1 MPLIDD
7 LPVTNGDVPMA
18 MQQIIRGH
26 PHQNGKSCIEMP
38 IQPAKPHTPTKMTV
52 EGTKH
57 VADALPIQG

>member
-1 MPLIDD
+1 
-7 LPVTNGDVPMA
+7 MA

-38 IQPAKPHTPTKMTV
+38 IQPAKPHTPTKMIV